1 MTLVWSVFTKPWSAL
16 PAEEL
21 GPLVAGLG
29 FAGAEVP
36 VRDTAHVTPA
46 EAERLLPGFVERMRA
61 DGVDVISIAGDLA
74 EPTFAACQA
83 AGVPLIRVM
92 AELGPD
98 GYAASV
104 ARVRKRL
111 EEAAPL
117 AERYGVQVGVQPHH
131 GRFVSS
137 ALGVMQLLDGLPA
150 GHFRVVWDAAH
161 DALAGDD
168 PRITLE
174 LVADRLAIVNLKNA
188 VYVPSDPA
196 PSAVGGAWK
205 RWFVPGPVG
214 LANWAAAFEQLTRM
228 GWTGPI
234 CLCGEYSDPSVP
246 VADRL
251 RTDLQAA
258 RAAAALAPHQPV
270 VTPPGCAATP

>member
-29 FAGAEVP
+29 FTGAEVP
-36 VRDTAHVTPA
+36 VRDTAHVTPEQA
-46 EAERLLPGFVERMRA
+46 EKRLPRFVERMRDA
-61 DGVDVISIAGDLA
+61 GVDVISIAGDLA
-74 EPTFAACQA
+74 ESTFAACQA

-98 GYAASV
+98 GYASSV
-104 ARVRKRL
+104 ARVRRRL
-111 EEAAPL
+111 EDAAPL

-137 ALGVMQLLDGLPA
+137 ALGVLQLLDGLPVDR
-150 GHFRVVWDAAH
+150 FRVVWDAAH

-168 PRITLE
+168 PRVTLE
-174 LVADRLAIVNLKNA
+174 LVADRLAIVNLKN
-188 VYVPSDPA
+188 VVNVPADPA

-205 RWFVPGPVG
+205 PWFVPGPVG
-214 LANWAAAFEQLTRM
+214 LANWSAAFEQLARI

-234 CLCGEYSDPSVP
+234 CLSGQYSDPSVP

-251 RTDLQAA
+251 RADLRSAHLAA
-258 RAAAALAPHQPV
+258 
-270 VTPPGCAATP
+270 G